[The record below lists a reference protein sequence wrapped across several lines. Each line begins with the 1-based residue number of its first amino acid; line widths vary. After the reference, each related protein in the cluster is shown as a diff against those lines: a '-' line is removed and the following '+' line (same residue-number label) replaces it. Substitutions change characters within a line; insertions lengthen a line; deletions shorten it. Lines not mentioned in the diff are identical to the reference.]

1 MSRIALPVF
10 AALLIAGTAYA
21 AQAPDSAAS
30 VLKDCSADNLP
41 PDTVDACLERA
52 RVLDESS
59 PTPALQ
65 SLEVKLSQM
74 EAKQPPRSLSNN
86 APPQQQ
92 EDIQEVIPP
101 DAPADQVKSLDATS
115 PDGKVDENGRD
126 TSEDD
131 INPADGPP
139 TDADMHPYNQ
149 PAAKGGGN

>member
-1 MSRIALPVF
+1 MSRIALPIF

-21 AQAPDSAAS
+21 SQAPDSAAS

-74 EAKQPPRSLSNN
+74 EAKRPPRSLSNN
-86 APPQQQ
+86 APPPPQ

-101 DAPADQVKSLDATS
+101 DAPADRAKALDTSS

-126 TSEDD
+126 TSDDD

-139 TDADMHPYNQ
+139 TDAEMHPYSQ
-149 PAAKGGGN
+149 TAPTGGSN